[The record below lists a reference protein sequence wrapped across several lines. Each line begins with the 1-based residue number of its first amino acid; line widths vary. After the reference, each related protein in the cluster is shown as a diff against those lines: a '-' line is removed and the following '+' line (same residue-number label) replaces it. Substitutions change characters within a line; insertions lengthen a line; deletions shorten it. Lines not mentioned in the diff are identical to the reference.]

1 MQERQKLFVRAHAP
15 YPSKDPWTP
24 SNASKW
30 PNSVLVFDTETR
42 IDSTQKLNFG
52 CFRRYE
58 FRRNRYFCVE
68 EGLFYPDKPRRKDR
82 RVLQRYVDNPLNTP
96 ETETTPPQLSLKL
109 MTRNMFLRRYFWGAV
124 RRGDLI
130 VGFNLPFDVSRL
142 AIKYTNA
149 TKSGW
154 SLVLSTRKSRKTG
167 KTENNIERP
176 RIVVTSINSKM
187 AFFKLSSKWRPKE
200 WRNDPRFLDL
210 RTLTFALRNE
220 AYSLSAA
227 CEAFN
232 VNGKLDYSPKGII
245 STEEISYCREDVGA
259 TARLLNAAKKEFD
272 QHPIELRPDQAYS
285 PASIAKAYL
294 DDMNIAHPKKHFK
307 VANKIH
313 GIAMQAYY
321 GGRAECRI
329 RKTAVPVILTDFTS
343 QYPTV
348 NALLGNW
355 SVLKGHNIRF
365 KSCAGEVRTLL
376 SKVKLEDAFDPTF
389 WKRLSFFALVKPD
402 NDILPVRTVYN
413 GRTKNIGLNYL
424 SSKKPVWYAGPDLV
438 ASKILTGR
446 VPRVIKAIRMQVSG
460 EQRKIRGTTLAGT
473 VAIDPR
479 QDDFFIRV
487 VEERNRLKR
496 INRPIS
502 DFIKVVG
509 NSGSYGLFV
518 QVDPDTLQKPK
529 KVRIYSGEKTMSEPS
544 RYIEKTGPWYF
555 PPIASLITSGGRLLL
570 AMLEQCIYDAG
581 GHYLLCDTDSMCIV
595 ASKRGLGGQMKTGQ
609 LGSLQNRPTD
619 VAQDVILF
627 IPLSLDQASLF
638 WFSSSA
644 VRISGCGRDEGGDPA
659 WR

>member
-1 MQERQKLFVRAHAP
+1 MEAVGVQERQKIFVRAHAP

-24 SNASKW
+24 SNAPKW
-30 PNSVLVFDTETR
+30 PNSVLIFDTETKT
-42 IDSTQKLNFG
+42 DPTQKLNFG

-58 FRRNRYFCVE
+58 LKLGRYACVE
-68 EGLFYPDKPRRKDR
+68 EGIFHADRLRSKHR
-82 RVLQRYVDNPLNTP
+82 RVLQRYVDNPSNVP
-96 ETETTPPQLSLKL
+96 ETETNPPQLSLKL
-109 MTRNMFLRRYFWGAV
+109 MSRDFFLRQYFWGAV

-130 VGFNLPFDVSRL
+130 VGFNLPFDISRL
-142 AIKYTNA
+142 AIKYTKA
-149 TKSGW
+149 QKGGW

-220 AYSLSAA
+220 GFSLETA
-227 CEAFN
+227 CDAFK
-232 VNGKLDYSPKGII
+232 VVGKLNNHSPTGEV
-245 STEEISYCREDVGA
+245 SAEEISYCREDVAA
-259 TARLLNAAKKEFD
+259 TGRLLNAVRTEFD
-272 QHPIELRPDQAYS
+272 IHPFDLWPDKAYS

-294 DDMNIAHPKKHFK
+294 DEMNIAHPKKRFK

-329 RKTAVPVILTDFTS
+329 RRTPVPVTLTDFTS

-355 SVLKGHNIRF
+355 SVLKASNIQFRP
-365 KSCAGEVRTLL
+365 CPGNVRKLL
-376 SKVKLEDAFDPTF
+376 SKVKLENTFNPAF
-389 WKRLSFFALVKPD
+389 WKRLSFFALVSPD

-424 SSKKPVWYAGPDLV
+424 SSDNPVWYAGPDLV

-446 VPRVIKAIRMQVSG
+446 VPRVIKAIRMQASG
-460 EQRKIRGTTLAGT
+460 EQKKLRSTTLAGT

-479 QDDFFIRV
+479 KDDFFIRV

-502 DFIKVVG
+502 DFR
-509 NSGSYGLFV
+509 LC
-518 QVDPDTLQKPK
+518 T
-529 KVRIYSGEKTMSEPS
+529 RI
-544 RYIEKTGPWYF
+544 R
-555 PPIASLITSGGRLLL
+555 
-570 AMLEQCIYDAG
+570 
-581 GHYLLCDTDSMCIV
+581 
-595 ASKRGLGGQMKTGQ
+595 RGLHFK
-609 LGSLQNRPTD
+609 R
-619 VAQDVILF
+619 
-627 IPLSLDQASLF
+627 LSEE
-638 WFSSSA
+638 
-644 VRISGCGRDEGGDPA
+644 R
-659 WR
+659 